1 MLPHYQSGMSSESLQ
16 SVTSQPQP
24 AQGPQSDLQSPSAPH
39 SEVSSSEASM
49 SPLTPVPSVA
59 IFDKIVLII
68 VVAGIIVFAVFQLL
82 QCVTSYANP
91 VTKST
96 VLNLTRTYPGLMICP
111 FSDNLMPTKSSC
123 PQWSS
128 DAYLS
133 YDFND
138 YDTSSNSNDYG
149 NPTMARSCPLPLVVS
164 LDNTNSYGGSNS
176 KRTRCDNVLPNFFGG
191 TPLAF
196 GQTNGPSCFIG
207 SHRFVTVK
215 NTAKPVPWGSDV
227 PGETIACNS
236 MTPPNVRCLVFD
248 PSYFGTQLCNPMVE
262 DEANAEN
269 ALRLKFQTRERR
281 YSAANSVNSFFP
293 THPVY
298 KGLKKFLRGVFSY
311 SGLKSPISSLNRSP
325 MQICTD
331 SNRNLFINAPPSLS
345 VSTSDLF
352 DQAPASFS
360 ACSNANL
367 TIFGGLT
374 VVLYDASKGIPTE
387 LNFDGAKINTLSS
400 SVLGSSVLMSTS
412 VAGDDAAD
420 AGVSVACSIST
431 AAPLEAKVTA
441 QVDTFFTN
449 AVLNQEMNKT
459 TQTVTI
465 QHSVMD
471 QSTILFDL
479 GSKWIL
485 SITFSSPST
494 VVTNQVIPITILT
507 TISIIVSTAGTL
519 WGSREKMKEGIH
531 LAMTKGKAYLEKIR
545 APKSNT
551 ILPS

>member
-1 MLPHYQSGMSSESLQ
+1 MSSESLQ

-39 SEVSSSEASM
+39 SEVSSSETHL
-49 SPLTPVPSVA
+49 SPLTPVPSGA
-59 IFDKIVLII
+59 ILHKIVLIV

-96 VLNLTRTYPGLMICP
+96 VLNLTRTFPGLMICP
-111 FSDNLMPTKSSC
+111 FSDNMMPAKNNC

-138 YDTSSNSNDYG
+138 YDTSSSSNDYG
-149 NPTMARSCPLPLVVS
+149 NPTIARSCPLPLVVF

-176 KRTRCDNVLPNFFGG
+176 KRTRFTCKANALPNFFGG
-191 TPLAF
+191 TPLGF
-196 GQTNGPSCFIG
+196 GSNVDTGDGPLCFIG

-215 NTAKPVPWGSDV
+215 NTAKPVPWGSDIQ
-227 PGETIACNS
+227 GETIACNS

-269 ALRLKFQTRERR
+269 SLRLKFQTRERR
-281 YSAANSVNSFFP
+281 YSGANSVNSFFP

-298 KGLKKFLRGVFSY
+298 KGLKKFFRGVFSY
-311 SGLKSPISSLNRSP
+311 SGLKPPISSSNLSP
-325 MQICTD
+325 QQICTD
-331 SNRNLFINAPPSLS
+331 INRNLFINAPPSLS
-345 VSTSDLF
+345 ASTSDLF
-352 DQAPASFS
+352 DQAPVSFS

-374 VVLYDASKGIPTE
+374 VVLYDASKGIPNE
-387 LNFDGAKINTLSS
+387 LNFDGAKINSMSS

-412 VAGDDAAD
+412 AAGDEAAD
-420 AGVSVACSIST
+420 AGVSAGCAIRI
-431 AAPLEAKVTA
+431 AAPLEAKVTTQIDA
-441 QVDTFFTN
+441 FFTN

-485 SITFSSPST
+485 SIAFSSSST

-519 WGSREKMKEGIH
+519 WGSREKMKDGIH
-531 LAMTKGKAYLEKIR
+531 LAMTMGKAYLEKIR
-545 APKSNT
+545 APKSNA